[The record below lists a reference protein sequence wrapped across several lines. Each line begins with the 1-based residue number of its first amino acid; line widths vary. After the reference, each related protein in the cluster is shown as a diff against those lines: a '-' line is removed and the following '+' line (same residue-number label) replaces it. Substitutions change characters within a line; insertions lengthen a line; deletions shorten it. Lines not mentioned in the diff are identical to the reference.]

1 MRLGQSVF
9 SDTKPLAEEVAL
21 SLFFSPS
28 RFRSTLGML
37 PLVSLFANTL
47 SALLQDTYTWT
58 EATDKASRALF
69 MTELA
74 RGMMMTISY
83 YFKPKGKQAVL
94 VA

>member
-1 MRLGQSVF
+1 MRLGQPVF
-9 SDTKPLAEEVAL
+9 SDTKPLAEEVGGQL

-28 RFRSTLGML
+28 RFRSTLG
-37 PLVSLFANTL
+37 VSLFANTL